1 MMRRIQ
7 LQAALACIGIGFDDL
22 ESASCGVGRNRF
34 RLVLGGV
41 FLVLG
46 RHAHV
51 FGRTHQRLAF
61 TSAVVARSLHRPA
74 GRSPPWRH
82 GWTDT
87 VSALRRESRFRN
99 WTENFSPKQE
109 KLFTRK
115 GVGWKTSRRKS
126 LPPCGVSGGATPSA
140 RKEVGRITRAN
151 ERAVRNWFEG
161 RNGPSGENL
170 MSLIRASD
178 AVFETV
184 LALSGRRSDLSAVHV
199 PALRER
205 LKLLLDLIDEAHPR

>member
-1 MMRRIQ
+1 MENFPQKIASAMRR
-7 LQAALACIGIGFDDL
+7 
-22 ESASCGVGRNRF
+22 E
-34 RLVLGGV
+34 
-41 FLVLG
+41 
-46 RHAHV
+46 
-51 FGRTHQRLAF
+51 
-61 TSAVVARSLHRPA
+61 
-74 GRSPPWRH
+74 W
-82 GWTDT
+82 
-87 VSALRRESRFRN
+87 
-99 WTENFSPKQE
+99 
-109 KLFTRK
+109 
-115 GVGWKTSRRKS
+115 
-126 LPPCGVSGGATPSA
+126 GATPSA